1 MLVSSGADIATT
13 IAPTEAPSTL
23 NVYLSILYVTMII
36 YTAITDQACHR
47 DIPVAWVLSKYLI
60 CT

>member
-1 MLVSSGADIATT
+1 
-13 IAPTEAPSTL
+13 
-23 NVYLSILYVTMII
+23 MII